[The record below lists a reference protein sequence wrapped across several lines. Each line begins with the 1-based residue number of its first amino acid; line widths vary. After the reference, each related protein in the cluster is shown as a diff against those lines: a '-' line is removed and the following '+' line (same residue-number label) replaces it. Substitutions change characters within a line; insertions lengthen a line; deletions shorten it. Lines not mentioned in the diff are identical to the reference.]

1 MKRLFAVLAVLVPL
15 LALSSCKKDDAS
27 APSIVGT
34 WEMTKVSMSI
44 LLEDEEIDA
53 DVTERLQAEIS
64 FVFNADGTGTITSVD
79 KTTGQSEQDG
89 FEWSLEGNTLTVI
102 ESGESVA
109 CTLETLTGSQLV
121 FSFQIPDDFI
131 TGKMTC
137 TFVRV

>member
-1 MKRLFAVLAVLVPL
+1 MEF
-15 LALSSCKKDDAS
+15 DA
-27 APSIVGT
+27 
-34 WEMTKVSMSI
+34 
-44 LLEDEEIDA
+44 
-53 DVTERLQAEIS
+53 TERLQAEIS

-102 ESGESVA
+102 ESGEPMA

>member
-15 LALSSCKKDDAS
+15 LALSSCKKDETS
-27 APSIVGT
+27 RPSIVGT
-34 WEMTKVSMSI
+34 WQLTKASI
-44 LLEDEEIDA
+44 LFDGEEMEFDA
-53 DVTERLQAEIS
+53 TERLQAEIS

-109 CTLETLTGSQLV
+109 CTLETLTDSQLV

-131 TGKMTC
+131 TGEVTC